1 MCNNPQNIQFATNN
15 NKTIY
20 ITKIIELQIA
30 TKLINSRKFYQE
42 VKKKMKKK
50 KNNDNRRRSYIK
62 NNNNNIGK
70 KHQQSTIQGSSEVF
84 CIRRIQKYN
93 FLNRK
98 N

>member
-15 NKTIY
+15 NNTIY

-50 KNNDNRRRSYIK
+50 NNRRRSYIK
-62 NNNNNIGK
+62 NNNNIGK
-70 KHQQSTIQGSSEVF
+70 KHQQSTIQGSSG
-84 CIRRIQKYN
+84 ILYQKN
-93 FLNRK
+93 
-98 N
+98 